1 MGNRN
6 FAIDH
11 RKMLFDMLMFTF
23 PFKTIKLLFSY
34 TVKTEVH
41 SFFPLLPLPSTA
53 SEVSLP
59 AQEHKFPTISTCT
72 DQCMWTHTQM
82 WRVVNSP
89 VCQCCSWQS
98 KQVFVWQWSTV
109 WTGKTVVSATLN
121 ASTQPLTED
130 TAFMLLIA
138 MRMNQNSFYDH
149 SSSMTEKNSHSTIQ
163 QGPALPG
170 YRTQVT
176 NLCYL
181 KYS

>member
-1 MGNRN
+1 
-6 FAIDH
+6 
-11 RKMLFDMLMFTF
+11 MLFDMLMFTF

-89 VCQCCSWQS
+89 VCQCCNWQS
-98 KQVFVWQWSTV
+98 KQVFVRQWSTV
-109 WTGKTVVSATLN
+109 WRGKTVISANLN

-130 TAFMLLIA
+130 TAFMLLIV
-138 MRMNQNSFYDH
+138 MRMNQNSLYDH
-149 SSSMTEKNSHSTIQ
+149 SSSMTEKKTPILQFSRGLYYQDTEHKLQTCATWNT
-163 QGPALPG
+163 ARLP
-170 YRTQVT
+170 
-176 NLCYL
+176 LL
-181 KYS
+181 IKSIKD